1 MDYYE
6 ILGVQKNAD
15 ASIIKKQ
22 YHKLAK
28 EYHPDK
34 TKGDIHKQDKFIEIQ
49 TAYATL
55 SDRDKRYVYDMT
67 GGEDEIF
74 ENIASFFSF
83 TTPQHDLHARAKPD
97 SIKDVQISLDEYCNG
112 VEKEFEIDEII
123 KCSSCDET
131 GVHDYKNNIRSCTA
145 CNSLGFD
152 MNIPLFAC
160 GMCNGRGFTIV
171 NNVKCSLC
179 KGVGNIEKHTIKRV
193 SIPEKPKKDCVIL
206 TTDKTTKCKITFNF
220 SNRIDEEGNVIILKE
235 ISIIKWLCGYIHQV
249 DLYPGKT
256 SYIKTE
262 GAFDLSDSWTVEKNI
277 KLQFQLIMN
286 SNVIRILRKCRSIFM
301 KIFKCKYIDEEN
313 INKDF
318 HIFTI

>member
-6 ILGVQKNAD
+6 ILGVQRNAD
-15 ASIIKKQ
+15 GSIIKKQ

-34 TKGDIHKQDKFIEIQ
+34 TKGDVHKQEKFIEIQ
-49 TAYATL
+49 TAYSTL
-55 SDRDKRYVYDMT
+55 SDKDKRYVYDMT
-67 GGEDEIF
+67 CGEDQIF

-83 TTPQHDLHARAKPD
+83 TNPQQTTHTYNNKAEP
-97 SIKDVQISLDEYCNG
+97 IKDVPISLEEYCKG

-131 GVHDYKNNIRSCTA
+131 GIHDYKNNIRSCTA

-160 GMCNGRGFTIV
+160 GMCNGRCFTIV
-171 NNVKCSLC
+171 NNVKCKDC
-179 KGVGNIEKHTIKRV
+179 KGFGNIEKQTIKRV
-193 SIPEKPKKDCVIL
+193 SIPEKPGKDCVIL
-206 TTDKTTKCKITFNF
+206 ATDKTTKCKITFNF

-249 DLYPGKT
+249 VLYPGKT
-256 SYIKTE
+256 LCIKTE
-262 GAFDLSDSWTVEKNI
+262 GAFDLSHSWTVEKNI

-313 INKDF
+313 
-318 HIFTI
+318 